1 MENAVFYC
9 ILNIPKYNK
18 KFTEKKYTFLIFIS
32 IIHSK
37 SFVFIVTQLADR
49 ILIIVKGFFSL
60 PPEDLYG
67 IISLAI
73 GFLFTKKHPPW
84 VFFSIKGKHY
94 IFRCLIAG
102 NTRYPKLVIG
112 SRGSKR
118 FKNTRTFHTTT

>member
-60 PPEDLYG
+60 PPEDFYE
-67 IISLAI
+67 IIGLAI
-73 GFLFTKKHPPW
+73 GFLFTKKTPSVG
-84 VFFSIKGKHY
+84 VFF
-94 IFRCLIAG
+94 
-102 NTRYPKLVIG
+102 N
-112 SRGSKR
+112 KR
-118 FKNTRTFHTTT
+118 KTLYLPLFNSGEH

>member
-32 IIHSK
+32 IIHFK

-60 PPEDLYG
+60 PPEDFYE
-67 IISLAI
+67 IICLAI
-73 GFLFTKKHPPW
+73 GFLFTKKNALRGC
-84 VFFSIKGKHY
+84 FF
-94 IFRCLIAG
+94 
-102 NTRYPKLVIG
+102 N
-112 SRGSKR
+112 KR
-118 FKNTRTFHTTT
+118 KTLYLPLFNSGEH